1 LNNAIVGSKM
11 NRMLDEGII
20 PAVAQKLKKVQF
32 NKAIFWLWANKYA
45 SK

>member
-1 LNNAIVGSKM
+1 
-11 NRMLDEGII
+11 MLDEGII
-20 PAVAQKLKKVQF
+20 HMLSAVAQKLKKVQF